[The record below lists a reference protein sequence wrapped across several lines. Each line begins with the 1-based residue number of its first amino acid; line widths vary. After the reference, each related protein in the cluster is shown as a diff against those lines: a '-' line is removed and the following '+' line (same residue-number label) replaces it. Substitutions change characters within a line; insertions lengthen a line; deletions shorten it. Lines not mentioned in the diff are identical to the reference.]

1 MTNSKNT
8 LPYRH
13 AEIDP
18 ETFLNAFKEAR
29 DKNQRYF
36 YIDNYRFKTQSHRY
50 HLFTDKGTQCAS
62 CGLQANTFIVESRS
76 EDERPHANL
85 YHITHDKD
93 GNEMATLF
101 TKDHILPRSLGGKDE
116 QNNYQT
122 MCEPCN
128 KTKGN
133 KMTETDVAY
142 VTSSLSD

>member
-1 MTNSKNT
+1 MVNSRHT
-8 LPYRH
+8 LPYRY

-18 ETFLNAFKEAR
+18 EAFLNAFKEAQ
-29 DKNQRYF
+29 DTNQRYF

-50 HLFTDKGTQCAS
+50 HLFADKGTQCAS
-62 CGLQANTFIVESRS
+62 CGLQANTFIVESGI

-93 GNEMATLF
+93 GNEIATLF

-116 QNNYQT
+116 QINYQT

-133 KMTETDVAY
+133 KMSETDVSY
-142 VTSSLSD
+142 VASLLSD